1 MKYEEINLKKVL
13 IKFSTVFNSRVQK
26 YNLLGIG
33 ALFIFELLLKD
44 GVIEVTNREDLKLD
58 FFLKFRHY
66 RHL

>member
-1 MKYEEINLKKVL
+1 MKYEEINLHKVL

-58 FFLKFRHY
+58 LKKKFHHY

>member
-33 ALFIFELLLKD
+33 ALLIFELLLKD
-44 GVIEVTNREDLKLD
+44 GVNEVTNREDLKLD
-58 FFLKFRHY
+58 LF
-66 RHL
+66 

>member
-58 FFLKFRHY
+58 FF
-66 RHL
+66 